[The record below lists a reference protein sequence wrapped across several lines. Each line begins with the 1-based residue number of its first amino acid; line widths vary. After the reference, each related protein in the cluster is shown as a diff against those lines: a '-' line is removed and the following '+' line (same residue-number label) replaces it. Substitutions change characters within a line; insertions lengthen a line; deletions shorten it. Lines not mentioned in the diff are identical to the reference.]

1 MELPVLFQAE
11 QFAQALLLGGLLGL
25 VYDLLRAPRKFLPK
39 LAGILDALFLLA
51 LLLSLLFFAL
61 YAGQG
66 QFRLFFFP
74 GILLG
79 AAGYFLALSPVVLRA
94 LTGLLRGLGK
104 ILHGILQ
111 PVRFCAKKFS
121 DFFKNLFARSKKW
134 GTIIDKIFLRRADSD
149 RGKAQHEIRQVF
161 PSGEARH
168 PDSRVYATVTLVSLR
183 QQINEKSEQEAILNS
198 SIASTRQE
206 NNRLQDSIDALGTD
220 EGVAAV
226 ARDKL
231 GMVEEGDI
239 IFYDV
244 GE

>member
-11 QFAQALLLGGLLGL
+11 QFAQAVLLGGLLGL
-25 VYDLLRAPRKFLPK
+25 VYDLLRAPRKLLPK

-79 AAGYFLALSPVVLRA
+79 AAGYFLVLSPVILRA
-94 LTGLLRGLGK
+94 LTGLLRCFGQF
-104 ILHGILQ
+104 LHTILQ

-121 DFFKNLFARSKKW
+121 VFLKNLFARSKKW
-134 GTIIDKIFLRRADSD
+134 GTIIDKIFLRRADSE

-168 PDSRVYATVTLVSLR
+168 PDSRGLR
-183 QQINEKSEQEAILNS
+183 AG
-198 SIASTRQE
+198 
-206 NNRLQDSIDALGTD
+206 DA
-220 EGVAAV
+220 GVASA
-226 ARDKL
+226 ADQRAQRT
-231 GMVEEGDI
+231 
-239 IFYDV
+239 
-244 GE
+244 

>member
-1 MELPVLFQAE
+1 M
-11 QFAQALLLGGLLGL
+11 
-25 VYDLLRAPRKFLPK
+25 
-39 LAGILDALFLLA
+39 LDALFLL
-51 LLLSLLFFAL
+51 LLFLSLLGFAL

-79 AAGYFLALSPVVLRA
+79 AAGYFLVLSPVILRA
-94 LTGLLRGLGK
+94 LTGLLRCFRQF
-104 ILHGILQ
+104 LHTILQ

-121 DFFKNLFARSKKW
+121 VFLKNLFARSKKW
-134 GTIIDKIFLRRADSD
+134 GTIIDKIFLRRADS
-149 RGKAQHEIRQVF
+149 E
-161 PSGEARH
+161 RH
-168 PDSRVYATVTLVSLR
+168 SMKFVKSSLLVKLVILILVVYATVTLVSLR
-183 QQINEKSEQEAILNS
+183 QQINEKNEQEAILNS

>member
-111 PVRFCAKKFS
+111 PVRFCAKKIFS
-121 DFFKNLFARSKKW
+121 FFEKPLCKKQKM
-134 GTIIDKIFLRRADSD
+134 GYNYR
-149 RGKAQHEIRQVF
+149 
-161 PSGEARH
+161 
-168 PDSRVYATVTLVSLR
+168 
-183 QQINEKSEQEAILNS
+183 
-198 SIASTRQE
+198 
-206 NNRLQDSIDALGTD
+206 
-220 EGVAAV
+220 
-226 ARDKL
+226 
-231 GMVEEGDI
+231 
-239 IFYDV
+239 
-244 GE
+244 